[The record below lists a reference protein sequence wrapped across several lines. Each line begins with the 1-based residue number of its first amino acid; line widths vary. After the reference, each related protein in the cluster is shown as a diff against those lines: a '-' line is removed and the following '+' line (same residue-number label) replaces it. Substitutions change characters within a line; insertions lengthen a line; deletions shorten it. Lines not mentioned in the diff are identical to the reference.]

1 MDRVAQA
8 PAAAILVQREAAGR
22 TGRPRSTST
31 GLFKRF
37 GDLEV
42 LKGVSLTAHEHDVIA
57 ILGASGSGKST
68 LLRCINLLEVPDSG
82 EVHVGGE
89 LIRMKDRP
97 ARPG

>member
-1 MDRVAQA
+1 MDD
-8 PAAAILVQREAAGR
+8 LY
-22 TGRPRSTST
+22 
-31 GLFKRF
+31 KRF

-89 LIRMKDRP
+89 LIRMRTDRRGRVTC
-97 ARPG
+97 RPTAGRWTASVPGSAWCFSSSTCGPI